1 MIALL
6 FPGHGSQFASMGKT
20 AYIELGR
27 KADNLLERAMSFS
40 GIDVFDLICNASD
53 ETLSQSAELSSIA
66 LFMTSVLYFEIL
78 RERGVAFDLTAGHSF
93 GEYSQLY
100 AAGIVELEDGL
111 KLARQWGIS
120 MENSTDEAC
129 GMAAIIGMPVLQVEK
144 IIENYAQVS
153 IANINSDFQ
162 VVVSGETTQVEKTTE
177 EALKMGAI
185 KAVRLKTKTAYH
197 TPFMQKARQEL
208 EKAIQETTFK
218 EPICPIVTNLY
229 AEPTK
234 DKERITDSLLDQIT
248 NRIRWKDTIRT
259 LLTLGVNAAFEVGS
273 GEVLKKL
280 TQTITS
286 KIKFHAIV

>member
-6 FPGHGSQFASMGKT
+6 FPGHGSQSAAMGIK
-20 AYIELGR
+20 AYMEIKR
-27 KADNLLERAMSFS
+27 KAEVLLERAKSFS
-40 GIDVFDLICNASD
+40 GIDVFELLFSTSVEAI
-53 ETLSQSAELSSIA
+53 SQSAELTSVAI
-66 LFMTSVLYFEIL
+66 FMTSVLHFGIL
-78 RERGVAFDLTAGHSF
+78 HDRGVAFDFIAGHSF
-93 GEYSQLY
+93 GEISQLY
-100 AAGIVELEDGL
+100 AAGMVELEDGL
-111 KLARQWGIS
+111 KLARHWGIS

-129 GMAAIIGMPVLQVEK
+129 SMAAIIGMPVLQVEK

-153 IANINSDFQ
+153 IANINSDYQ

-185 KAVRLKTKTAYH
+185 KAVKLRTKTAYH

-208 EKAIQETTFK
+208 EKAIQDTTFK

-234 DKERITDSLLDQIT
+234 DIKRIIDSLLDQIT
-248 NRIRWKDTIRT
+248 NKIIWKDTIRT
-259 LLTLGVNAAFEVGS
+259 LLTLGVNTAFEVGS

-286 KIKFHAIV
+286 KIKFQAIV